1 MTGSSV
7 ESVMTSNDDDLMQ
20 VDGNDGPPLLIT
32 QFGEEEGKAT
42 AAPAVQSDEELAKKL
57 AAEWG
62 SMPAA
67 AADQNAKSDEDY
79 ARELQAKW
87 DAEDSG
93 DMMAGVDILSQAAT
107 TDDISTF
114 ASVRDRPPTPIPEG
128 KMEEDSDDGNTNAI
142 NAVMDA
148 KVEAIDN
155 QSQSRKA
162 QKVDPERHVSFQ
174 PQQQLDFEK
183 HGLSFPLYHYN
194 VSQLQQFSILHI
206 PN

>member
-7 ESVMTSNDDDLMQ
+7 ESVMTSHDDDLMQ

-32 QFGEEEGKAT
+32 QFGEEESIAV
-42 AAPAVQSDEELAKKL
+42 AAPAAAQSDEELAKKL

-128 KMEEDSDDGNTNAI
+128 KMEEDGDDDNTNAI

-162 QKVDPERHVSFQ
+162 QKVDPEKHVSFQ

-194 VSQLQQFSILHI
+194 VS
-206 PN
+206 